1 MVTTATRAANARS
14 RRRWLR
20 RAAAS
25 AVTGVAVCAGAVVT
39 SGCGFRLRGSGPG
52 LSGAGRVFVDADRDS
67 TLARGLIAAL
77 RERSLSIAPDRD
89 AADVLLRLSG
99 ESIEQRVVSVQSTGR
114 VSELELT
121 HAVDFVLAQ
130 SMDGQP
136 PVYDPAAPGNR
147 VRVAREFTYDETQ
160 VLGKANEEATLR
172 AELRAELVRQIVLRA
187 VASLS

>member
-1 MVTTATRAANARS
+1 MNGAIARP
-14 RRRWLR
+14 RRLWLR

-25 AVTGVAVCAGAVVT
+25 AMTGAAMCAGAGMS

-52 LSGAGRVFVDADRDS
+52 LGDAGRVFVDADRDS
-67 TLARGLIAAL
+67 TLARGLIEAL
-77 RERSLSIAPDRD
+77 RERSIPIAPDRD

-99 ESIEQRVVSVQSTGR
+99 ERIEQRVVSVQSTGR

-121 HAVDFVLAQ
+121 HAVDVVLAK
-130 SMDGQP
+130 SIDGQP
-136 PVYDPAAPGNR
+136 PIYDPAAPANR
-147 VRVAREFTYDETQ
+147 VLVTREFTYDETQ